1 MNNLNKRFIKEGTNY
16 VEDWFDKHPEPYN
29 IDCHLFEI
37 NGNEIKVYF
46 ADMIHDT
53 WLVKITCKTAA
64 SAVMLSKVLYKTTCQ
79 MGIDQVLKNRELFLF
94 TDTRF

>member
-1 MNNLNKRFIKEGTNY
+1 MNNLNERFTGKNMNY

-29 IDCHLFEI
+29 IDMHLFEI
-37 NGNEIKVYF
+37 NGNTIEVFF

-64 SAVMLSKVLYKTTCQ
+64 AAVMLSNVLYKTASQ
-79 MGIDQVLKNRELFLF
+79 MGIDMVQKNNKLFLF

>member
-1 MNNLNKRFIKEGTNY
+1 MNNLNERFMKTNMNY

-46 ADMIHDT
+46 ADMVHDT
-53 WLVKITCKTAA
+53 
-64 SAVMLSKVLYKTTCQ
+64 
-79 MGIDQVLKNRELFLF
+79 
-94 TDTRF
+94 